1 VTLGV
6 KTLRRISEGNI
17 GCWFCARRQQEG
29 REFEGGDRC
38 SCNTVVTI
46 PVTHT
51 RHRVLENK
59 DQSIASHK

>member
-6 KTLRRISEGNI
+6 KTLNRISEGNT

-38 SCNTVVTI
+38 SFDTVVPI
-46 PVTHT
+46 RVTHKS
-51 RHRVLENK
+51 HRVLENK
-59 DQSIASHK
+59 DRSIVSPK

>member
-17 GCWFCARRQQEG
+17 RRWFCARRQQEG
-29 REFEGGDRC
+29 REFEEGDRC
-38 SCNTVVTI
+38 SFDTVVPI

-51 RHRVLENK
+51 SHRVLENK
-59 DQSIASHK
+59 DRSIASTK